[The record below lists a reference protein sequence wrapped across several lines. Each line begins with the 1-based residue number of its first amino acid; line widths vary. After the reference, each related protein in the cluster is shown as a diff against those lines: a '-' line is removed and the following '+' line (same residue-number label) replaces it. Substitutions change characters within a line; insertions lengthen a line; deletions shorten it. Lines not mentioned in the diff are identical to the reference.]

1 MQKFVI
7 GKNEAGQRFDK
18 FLAKYLPNAPK
29 SLVYKML
36 RKKNITLN
44 GKKATGNEMLN
55 CDDFVESF
63 FSDETFDKFTAKDN
77 KSVQSLAVSKKSN
90 KKINLTINDII
101 YEDDN
106 IILINKKPGVLTQK
120 AEPSDYS
127 VNEWLI
133 DYLLDTKQISNEQLK
148 TFKPSVCNRLDR
160 NTGGIVICGKSLSG
174 IQTMT
179 EIIRTK
185 ALEKHYI
192 TICHGSFAHE
202 GRVEATIIKDEKN
215 NKSSVNNYDKNRK
228 ASASNHVQSKSV
240 SNEYDIITEF
250 KIIDEYKEA
259 TMLDVNLLT
268 GKSHQIRAQLSSF
281 GNPILGDKK
290 YGSREMNSKIEANL
304 KYQLLYAYKLIFP
317 HKEKLPENFE
327 YLADKVFELK
337 VPDYFTNTINKL
349 TPKKL

>member
-44 GKKATGNEMLN
+44 GKKATGNEMLSCN
-55 CDDFVESF
+55 DYVESF

-77 KSVQSLAVSKKSN
+77 NSDQNPTSNTISN
-90 KKINLTINDII
+90 KRINITANDII

-120 AEPSDYS
+120 ATPSDYS
-127 VNEWLI
+127 LNEWLI
-133 DYLLDTKQISNEQLK
+133 DYLLETKQITNEQLK

-192 TICHGSFAHE
+192 TICHGSFTHE
-202 GRVEATIIKDEKN
+202 GRIEATISKDEKN
-215 NKSSVNNYDKNRK
+215 NKSSVNNNVKSKK
-228 ASASNHVQSKSV
+228 ASTSKHVQSNSL

-250 KIIDEYKEA
+250 KIIDRYKEA

-268 GKSHQIRAQLSSF
+268 GKSHQIRAQLASF

-290 YGSREMNSKIEANL
+290 YGSQEKNIKIESSL

-317 HKEKLPENFE
+317 HKDKLPKSFE

-337 VPDYFTNTINKL
+337 VPDYFSNTIKKL
-349 TPKKL
+349 TAMK